1 MSKNNWADI
10 GKLFDPPKAQD
21 GATATQDE
29 PKPDQPK
36 AQKKQKAEKAIRRKH
51 GKNSKI

>member
-10 GKLFDPPKAQD
+10 GKLFDPPK
-21 GATATQDE
+21 QDE

-36 AQKKQKAEKAIRRKH
+36 AKKKQKAEKAIRRKH
-51 GKNSKI
+51 GENSKI